1 MLKKQKK
8 VYDKKH
14 PNGCFFERF
23 MFFFKK
29 ESWLRLFAFVA
40 VAVSCGLCAVSR
52 LWTMAF
58 CLFAPV
64 VMADFL
70 CRHINNH
77 CADESE
83 TFDWRNN

>member
-1 MLKKQKK
+1 
-8 VYDKKH
+8 
-14 PNGCFFERF
+14 

-52 LWTMAF
+52 LWTMVF